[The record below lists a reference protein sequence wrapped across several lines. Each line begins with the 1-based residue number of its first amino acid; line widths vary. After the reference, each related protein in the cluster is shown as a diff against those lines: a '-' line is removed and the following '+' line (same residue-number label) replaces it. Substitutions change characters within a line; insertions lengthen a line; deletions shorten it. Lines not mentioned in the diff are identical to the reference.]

1 MMQPHHSYGAK
12 SMQHNS
18 KKLVIIGGGVIGLS
32 TAYYALKEGYEVT
45 VLDRD
50 GANAGNCSSAN
61 AGMIVPSHFTPLA
74 APGVISKG
82 LRWMLDKESPFYVR
96 PRISLELARWGWLFC
111 QHANQEHVD
120 AVKHILCELN
130 MESRRLFQE
139 ISKEEDFGLQTRGL
153 LMLCESQEALDEE
166 AEVGE
171 QARQLGLNTKLLDA
185 KAAAL
190 LDPGISM
197 NIAGAVHFADDCHLD
212 PARFLASLRRRI
224 GEMGGQIIHDCPIDE
239 ITFRSGKIS
248 AVSGPNGTFEGQQFV
263 IAGGAWSP
271 GILRQIGL
279 RLPMQSGKGYSL
291 TLPNPTQLPQLCSI
305 LTEAKVAVTPMGNSL
320 RFAGTMEVGGLGTEI
335 NPSRVRGIIKAAI
348 RYFPE
353 FKISDFD
360 GIEPWVGLRPVSP
373 DGMPYLGKVP
383 RLDNL
388 VVATGHAMMGLSLAP
403 VTGKLVAEILTNRP
417 PSIELH
423 ALAPDR
429 FS

>member
-1 MMQPHHSYGAK
+1 
-12 SMQHNS
+12 MQHRS
-18 KKLVIIGGGVIGLS
+18 QKLVIVGGGVIGLS

-45 VLDRD
+45 VLDRNGVD
-50 GANAGNCSSAN
+50 GSNCSSAN

-120 AVKHILCELN
+120 AVKNILCELN

-139 ISKEEDFGLQTRGL
+139 LSKEEDFGLQSRGL
-153 LMLCESQEALDEE
+153 LMLCESQKALDEE
-166 AEVGE
+166 AEVAE
-171 QARQLGLNTKLLDA
+171 QARALGLNTKLLDP

-190 LDPGISM
+190 LDPGINM

-212 PARFLASLRRRI
+212 PARFVTSLKRRI
-224 GEMGGQIIHDCPIDE
+224 GQMGGQLLHNVAIDE
-239 ITFRSGKIS
+239 ITFRNGKVS
-248 AVSGPNGTFEGQQFV
+248 TVSGSNETFEAQQFV
-263 IAGGAWSP
+263 IAGGTWSP
-271 GILRQIGL
+271 GLLRKIGL

-305 LTEAKVAVTPMGNSL
+305 LAEAKVAVTPMGNSL

-335 NPSRVRGIIKAAI
+335 NPARVRGIIKAAT
-348 RYFPE
+348 RYFPD

-360 GIEPWVGLRPVSP
+360 GVEPWVGLRPVSP
-373 DGMPYLGKVP
+373 DGMPYLGKVTH
-383 RLDNL
+383 LDNL

-417 PSIELH
+417 TSIALG

>member
-1 MMQPHHSYGAK
+1 MQQS
-12 SMQHNS
+12 SQ
-18 KKLVIIGGGVIGLS
+18 KLVIVGGGVIGLS
-32 TAYYALKEGYEVT
+32 TAYYALKEGYQVT
-45 VLDRD
+45 VLDRNSPD
-50 GANAGNCSSAN
+50 ESNCSSAN
-61 AGMIVPSHFTPLA
+61 AGMIVPSHFIPLA

-96 PRISLELARWGWLFC
+96 PRLSLELARWGWLFC

-120 AVKHILCELN
+120 AVRQILCELN

-139 ISKEEDFGLQTRGL
+139 LSSEEDFGLQSRGL
-153 LMLCESQEALDEE
+153 LMLCESQKTLDEE
-166 AEVGE
+166 AEVAE
-171 QARQLGLNTKLLDA
+171 QACALGLNAKLLDA
-185 KAAAL
+185 RAAAL
-190 LDPGISM
+190 LDPTINM

-212 PARFLASLRRRI
+212 PSRFLASLSRRI
-224 GEMGGQIIHDCPIDE
+224 TEMGGQILHNVPIDE
-239 ITFRSGKIS
+239 ITSRDGKIS
-248 AVSGPNGTFEGQQFV
+248 AVSGSSGTFEGDQFV
-263 IAGGAWSP
+263 VAGGAWSP
-271 GILRQIGL
+271 SLLRQIGL

-305 LTEAKVAVTPMGNSL
+305 LAEAKVAVTPMGNSL
-320 RFAGTMEVGGLGTEI
+320 RFAGTMEIGGLGTEI
-335 NPSRVRGIIKAAI
+335 NPARVRGIIKAAT

-360 GIEPWVGLRPVSP
+360 GLEPWVGLRPVSP
-373 DGMPYLGKVP
+373 DGMPYLGKNP

-403 VTGKLVAEILTNRP
+403 VTGKLVTEILTNRP
-417 PSIELH
+417 SFIPLG

>member
-1 MMQPHHSYGAK
+1 MQDS
-12 SMQHNS
+12 SQ
-18 KKLVIIGGGVIGLS
+18 KLVIIGGGVIGLS
-32 TAYYALKEGYEVT
+32 TAYYALKQGYQVT
-45 VLDRD
+45 VLDGNNLD
-50 GANAGNCSSAN
+50 NGNCSSAN
-61 AGMIVPSHFTPLA
+61 AGMIVPSHFIPLA

-82 LRWMLDKESPFYVR
+82 LRWLLDKESPFYVR

-111 QHANQEHVD
+111 QHANQDHVD
-120 AVKHILCELN
+120 AVRHLLCELN
-130 MESRRLFQE
+130 LESRRLFQE
-139 ISKEEDFGLQTRGL
+139 LSKEEDFGLQSRGL
-153 LMLCESQEALDEE
+153 LMLCQSQKTLDEE
-166 AEVGE
+166 AEVAH
-171 QARQLGLNTKLLDA
+171 QARELGLNANLLDA

-190 LDPGISM
+190 LDPNIKM

-212 PARFLASLRRRI
+212 PARFVNSLKQRI
-224 GEMGGQIIHDCPIDE
+224 NQMGGQIHYHISIDE
-239 ITFRSGKIS
+239 ITFSGGKVS
-248 AVSGPNGTFEGQQFV
+248 AVSGSKETFEGQQFV

-271 GILRQIGL
+271 ELLRQIGL

-291 TLPNPTQLPQLCSI
+291 TLPNPAQLPQLCSI
-305 LTEAKVAVTPMGNSL
+305 LAEAKVAVTPMGNSL

-335 NPSRVRGIIKAAI
+335 NPARVRGIIKAAT

-383 RLDNL
+383 HLDNL

-403 VTGKLVAEILTNRP
+403 ITGKLVTEILTKRP
-417 PSIELH
+417 TSISLE

>member
-1 MMQPHHSYGAK
+1 
-12 SMQHNS
+12 MQHRS
-18 KKLVIIGGGVIGLS
+18 QKLVIVGGGVIGLS

-45 VLDRD
+45 VLDRNGVD
-50 GANAGNCSSAN
+50 ESNCSSAN
-61 AGMIVPSHFTPLA
+61 AGMIVPSHFIPLA

-96 PRISLELARWGWLFC
+96 PRLSLELARWGWLFC

-120 AVKHILCELN
+120 AVRRILCELN

-139 ISKEEDFGLQTRGL
+139 LSREEDFGLQSRGL
-153 LMLCESQEALDEE
+153 LMLCESQKALDEE
-166 AEVGE
+166 AEVAE
-171 QARQLGLNTKLLDA
+171 QARELGLNTKLLDA
-185 KAAAL
+185 RAAAL
-190 LDPGISM
+190 LDPGINMS
-197 NIAGAVHFADDCHLD
+197 IAGAVHFADDCHLD

-224 GEMGGQIIHDCPIDE
+224 GQMGGQFIHDSPIDE
-239 ITFRSGKIS
+239 ITFRDGKIS
-248 AVSGPNGTFEGQQFV
+248 AVSGSNGSFEGQQFV

-271 GILRQIGL
+271 GLLRKIGL

-305 LTEAKVAVTPMGNSL
+305 LAEAKVAVTPMGNSL
-320 RFAGTMEVGGLGTEI
+320 RFAGTMEVGGLSTEI
-335 NPSRVRGIIKAAI
+335 NSARVRGIIKAAT
-348 RYFPE
+348 RYFPD

-403 VTGKLVAEILTNRP
+403 VTGKLVTDILVNRP
-417 PSIELH
+417 PFI
-423 ALAPDR
+423 ALDALSPDR

>member
-1 MMQPHHSYGAK
+1 
-12 SMQHNS
+12 MQHRS
-18 KKLVIIGGGVIGLS
+18 QKLIIVGGGVIGLS

-45 VLDRD
+45 VLDRNGVD
-50 GANAGNCSSAN
+50 ESNCSSAN
-61 AGMIVPSHFTPLA
+61 AGMIVPSHFIPLA

-82 LRWMLDKESPFYVR
+82 LRWMFDKESPFYVR
-96 PRISLELARWGWLFC
+96 PRLSLELARWGWLFC

-120 AVKHILCELN
+120 AVKSILCELN

-139 ISKEEDFGLQTRGL
+139 LSLEEDFGLQSRGL
-153 LMLCESQEALDEE
+153 LMLCESQKTLDEE
-166 AEVGE
+166 AEVAQ
-171 QARQLGLNTKLLDA
+171 QARELGLNANLLDS

-190 LDPGISM
+190 LDPNINM

-212 PARFLASLRRRI
+212 PARFVASLKQRI
-224 GEMGGQIIHDCPIDE
+224 GQMGGQLLHNVAIDE
-239 ITFRSGKIS
+239 ITFRNGKVS

-271 GILRQIGL
+271 SILRQIGL

-291 TLPNPTQLPQLCSI
+291 TLPNPIQLPQLCSI
-305 LTEAKVAVTPMGNSL
+305 FAEAKVVATPMGNSL

-335 NPSRVRGIIKAAI
+335 NPARVRGIIKAAT
-348 RYFPE
+348 RYFPD

-373 DGMPYLGKVP
+373 DGMPYVGPVP
-383 RLDNL
+383 NLDNL

-417 PSIELH
+417 SSIALE

>member
-1 MMQPHHSYGAK
+1 MQRST
-12 SMQHNS
+12 
-18 KKLVIIGGGVIGLS
+18 KKLVIVGNGVIGLS
-32 TAYYALKEGYEVT
+32 TAYYALKNGYQVT
-45 VLDRD
+45 VLDRNLPD
-50 GANAGNCSSAN
+50 EGNCSSAN
-61 AGMIVPSHFTPLA
+61 AGMVVPSHFIPLA

-120 AVKHILCELN
+120 AVRHILCELN
-130 MESRRLFQE
+130 LESRRLFQE
-139 ISKEEDFGLQTRGL
+139 LSSEEDFGLQSRGL
-153 LMLCESQEALDEE
+153 LMLCESQHALDEE
-166 AEVGE
+166 AEVAA
-171 QARQLGLNTKLLDA
+171 QARELGLNTKLLDA
-185 KAAAL
+185 KASAA
-190 LDPGISM
+190 LDPGINM

-212 PARFLASLRRRI
+212 PARFLTSLTGRI
-224 GEMGGQIIHDCPIDE
+224 KQMGGQIIHDCPIDE
-239 ITFRSGKIS
+239 ITFSSGKIS
-248 AVSGPNGTFEGQQFV
+248 AVSGSNGTFEADEFV

-271 GILRQIGL
+271 CLLKQIRL

-291 TLPNPTQLPQLCSI
+291 TLPNPTQLPRLCSI

-335 NPSRVRGIIKAAI
+335 NPARVRGIIKAAT
-348 RYFPE
+348 RYFPD

-373 DGMPYLGKVP
+373 DGMPYLGRVP
-383 RLDNL
+383 HLDNL

-403 VTGKLVAEILTNRP
+403 VTGKLVSEILTNRP
-417 PSIELH
+417 TSIALD

>member
-1 MMQPHHSYGAK
+1 
-12 SMQHNS
+12 MQHS
-18 KKLVIIGGGVIGLS
+18 SQKLVIVGGGVIGLS

-45 VLDRD
+45 ILDRNSPD
-50 GANAGNCSSAN
+50 TSNCSSAN

-96 PRISLELARWGWLFC
+96 PRLSLELARWGWLFY
-111 QHANQEHVD
+111 QHANQKHVD
-120 AVKHILCELN
+120 TVRRILCEMN

-139 ISKEEDFGLQTRGL
+139 LSREEDFGLQSRGL
-153 LMLCESQEALDEE
+153 LMLCESQKALDEE
-166 AEVGE
+166 AEVAE
-171 QARQLGLNTKLLDA
+171 QARELGLNTKLLDA
-185 KAAAL
+185 RAAAL
-190 LDPGISM
+190 LDPGINM
-197 NIAGAVHFADDCHLD
+197 NITGAVHFADDCHLD
-212 PARFLASLRRRI
+212 PTRFLASLRRRI
-224 GEMGGQIIHDCPIDE
+224 GQMGGQFTQDCPIDE
-239 ITFRSGKIS
+239 ITFRDGKIS
-248 AVSGPNGTFEGQQFV
+248 AVSGANGTFEGQQFV
-263 IAGGAWSP
+263 IAGGAWTPSL
-271 GILRQIGL
+271 LRQIGL

-305 LTEAKVAVTPMGNSL
+305 LAEAKVAVTPMGNSL
-320 RFAGTMEVGGLGTEI
+320 RFAGTMEVGGLSTEI
-335 NPSRVRGIIKAAI
+335 NSARVRGIIKAAT
-348 RYFPE
+348 RYFPD

-403 VTGKLVAEILTNRP
+403 VTGKLVTDILTNRP
-417 PSIELH
+417 PFIALG
-423 ALAPDR
+423 ALAPAR

>member
-1 MMQPHHSYGAK
+1 
-12 SMQHNS
+12 MQHRS
-18 KKLVIIGGGVIGLS
+18 QKLVIVGGGVIGLS

-50 GANAGNCSSAN
+50 GADGSNCSSAN
-61 AGMIVPSHFTPLA
+61 AGMIVPSHFIPLA
-74 APGVISKG
+74 APGVIGKG

-96 PRISLELARWGWLFC
+96 PRLSLDLARWGWLFC

-120 AVKHILCELN
+120 AVRHTLCELN
-130 MESRRLFQE
+130 LESRRLFQE
-139 ISKEEDFGLQTRGL
+139 LSKEEDFGLQARGL
-153 LMLCESQEALDEE
+153 LMLCESQETLDEE
-166 AEVGE
+166 AEVAE
-171 QARQLGLNTKLLDA
+171 QARELGLNAKLLDA
-185 KAAAL
+185 RAAAA
-190 LDPGISM
+190 LDPGINM

-212 PARFLASLRRRI
+212 PARFLASLTNRI
-224 GEMGGQIIHDCPIDE
+224 GQMGGKIIHDCAIDE
-239 ITFRSGKIS
+239 ITFRDEKVS
-248 AVSGPNGTFEGQQFV
+248 AVSGSNRTFEADAFV

-271 GILRQIGL
+271 GLLKQIGL

-291 TLPNPTQLPQLCSI
+291 TLPKPTQLPQLCSI
-305 LTEAKVAVTPMGNSL
+305 LAEAKVAVTPMGESL

-335 NPSRVRGIIKAAI
+335 NPARVRGIIKAAT
-348 RYFPE
+348 RYFPD

-360 GIEPWVGLRPVSP
+360 GVEPWVGLRPVSP

-403 VTGKLVAEILTNRP
+403 VTGKLVADILTNRT
-417 PSIELH
+417 PSIALD
-423 ALAPDR
+423 ALAPAR

>member
-1 MMQPHHSYGAK
+1 
-12 SMQHNS
+12 MQHRS
-18 KKLVIIGGGVIGLS
+18 QKLVIVGGGVIGLS

-45 VLDRD
+45 VLDRNGVD
-50 GANAGNCSSAN
+50 ESNCSSAN

-96 PRISLELARWGWLFC
+96 PRLSLELARWGWLFC

-120 AVKHILCELN
+120 AVRRILCELN

-139 ISKEEDFGLQTRGL
+139 LSREEDFGLQSRGL
-153 LMLCESQEALDEE
+153 LMLCESQKALDEE
-166 AEVGE
+166 AEVAE
-171 QARQLGLNTKLLDA
+171 QARELGLNTKLLDVR
-185 KAAAL
+185 AAAL
-190 LDPGISM
+190 IDPGINM

-224 GEMGGQIIHDCPIDE
+224 GQMGGQFIHDSPIDE
-239 ITFRSGKIS
+239 ITFRDGKIS
-248 AVSGPNGTFEGQQFV
+248 AVSGSNGSFEGQQFV

-271 GILRQIGL
+271 GLLRKIGL

-305 LTEAKVAVTPMGNSL
+305 LAEAKVAVTPMGNSL
-320 RFAGTMEVGGLGTEI
+320 RFAGTMEVGGLSTEI
-335 NPSRVRGIIKAAI
+335 NSARVRGIIKAAT
-348 RYFPE
+348 RYFPD

-403 VTGKLVAEILTNRP
+403 VTGKLVTDILVNRP
-417 PSIELH
+417 PFI
-423 ALAPDR
+423 ALDALSPDR